1 MLNFS
6 AFYKP
11 WLPGP
16 GPAREAPPKPQ
27 RTQCIQGARAR
38 PASLA
43 LCTIIISADLVAHH
57 EIDLRLG
64 GESYGGGGFLHDR
77 WPQRPQLDVTVR
89 DDVTG
94 EILARVAVDMA
105 AALLGLEGQ
114 SYPLYTLYT
123 SRSHGML

>member
-1 MLNFS
+1 MQAHLLSLPLSRGTRS
-6 AFYKP
+6 A
-11 WLPGP
+11 L
-16 GPAREAPPKPQ
+16 
-27 RTQCIQGARAR
+27 
-38 PASLA
+38 LA

-94 EILARVAVDMA
+94 EILEILARVAVDMA
-105 AALLGLEGQ
+105 AALLGLGGQ
-114 SYPLYTLYT
+114 SYALYTLYT
-123 SRSHGML
+123 SRSHVML

>member
-1 MLNFS
+1 MQAHLLSLPLSRGTRS
-6 AFYKP
+6 A
-11 WLPGP
+11 L
-16 GPAREAPPKPQ
+16 
-27 RTQCIQGARAR
+27 
-38 PASLA
+38 LA

-94 EILARVAVDMA
+94 EILARVVVDMA

-114 SYPLYTLYT
+114 SYALYTLYT
-123 SRSHGML
+123 SRSHVML